1 MCLLS
6 RDSITAAESRSVCDL
21 MLSLVV
27 MSTSFALIVKEC
39 LGGEEKVDLL
49 KKKSLF
55 PIFVQMLTLRDE

>member
-1 MCLLS
+1 
-6 RDSITAAESRSVCDL
+6 

-49 KKKSLF
+49 KKKK
-55 PIFVQMLTLRDE
+55 FVPHICANADIKR